1 MFVPSGRLFRRR
13 GPSSPSGESRRIG
26 SPDDLL
32 NGLLSPWA
40 PLRYD
45 TGPMKDIADP
55 LLPPVAPPSF
65 PAAAAARL
73 VSVDVLRGFDMIWI
87 IGLEEVVKGLCKARP
102 GPVTGFIANQLD
114 HADWEG
120 FRFYDLIFPL
130 FVFLAGVSLVFSLGK
145 IVEQGGRAAALR
157 RVFRRS
163 LIIYFLGV
171 FSYDGIASGLDHV
184 RWVGVLQRIA
194 ISYFFAALIFLGFKG
209 RAKPMATVCFGIL
222 LAYWAFLSFVPV
234 PGGGEDHFAV
244 GKNWPNYIDQRWLP
258 GRRWDGTWDPEG
270 LLSSLPAISTCLLGV
285 FGGLVLRHPSMSSA
299 TKVSRLLIGGA
310 ILAAAGYAWGL
321 QFPVIKKLWT
331 SSYVLVAGG
340 FSYLLLGAF
349 FQVVDVWKVRS
360 WTLPFLW
367 VGTNAITAYLAAN
380 LIEYGKIAERLAGG
394 EIKAAAGAWG
404 DFLIAAVAMALTLI
418 PLRFLYRRGIF
429 LRI

>member
-1 MFVPSGRLFRRR
+1 MM
-13 GPSSPSGESRRIG
+13 ESQ
-26 SPDDLL
+26 L
-32 NGLLSPWA
+32 
-40 PLRYD
+40 
-45 TGPMKDIADP
+45 
-55 LLPPVAPPSF
+55 APPAPPTIKATSE
-65 PAAAAARL
+65 RL

-87 IGLEEVVKGLCKARP
+87 IGLEEVVKAACRALPCRASELL
-102 GPVTGFIANQLD
+102 AHQLD
-114 HADWEG
+114 HAEWEG

-130 FVFLAGVSLVFSLGK
+130 FVFLAGASIVFSLGK
-145 IVEQGGRAAALR
+145 IVEEGGRGAALR

-171 FSYDGIASGLDHV
+171 FSYDGIARGLDQV

-209 RAKPMATVCFGIL
+209 RAKPMAAVCFGIL

-244 GKNWPNYIDQRWLP
+244 GKNWPNCIDQRWLP
-258 GRRWDGTWDPEG
+258 GRRWDGAWDPEG

-285 FGGLVLRHPSMSSA
+285 FGGLVLRHPGLSSA

-310 ILAAAGYAWGL
+310 ILAVAGWAWGI
-321 QFPVIKKLWT
+321 QFPVIKKIWT

-349 FQVVDVWKVRS
+349 YQVVDVWKVRA
-360 WTLPFLW
+360 WTPPFLW
-367 VGTNAITAYLAAN
+367 VGTNAITAYMAAN
-380 LIEYGKIAERLAGG
+380 LIEYGQIAERLAGG

-418 PLRFLYRRGIF
+418 PLRFLHRRGIF